1 MSFNLLFCVFV
12 FPVPLGNKHKEGPAA
27 TVTLIR
33 FPESSAIRYG
43 INSDVQQLHRGS
55 VKKITLLASVVQCNT
70 MHKTRS

>member
-1 MSFNLLFCVFV
+1 MSSSLLFCVSV

-43 INSDVQQLHRGS
+43 INSDMQLLHRS
-55 VKKITLLASVVQCNT
+55 FMKKIILPASVVQCNT